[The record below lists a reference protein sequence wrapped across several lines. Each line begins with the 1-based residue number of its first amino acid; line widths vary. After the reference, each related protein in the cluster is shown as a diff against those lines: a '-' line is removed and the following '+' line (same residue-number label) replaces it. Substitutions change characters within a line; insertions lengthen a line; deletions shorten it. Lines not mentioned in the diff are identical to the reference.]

1 MTVTAAAFRE
11 SRICV
16 SFSGENLQFLYCV
29 LASYN
34 GFFAGEPLGDTIS
47 AAIELVPLSEPK
59 RKQANRRSRVDHQ
72 MWLYT
77 LLGIGCEHIGTSVTL

>member
-47 AAIELVPLSEPK
+47 AAIL
-59 RKQANRRSRVDHQ
+59 
-72 MWLYT
+72 
-77 LLGIGCEHIGTSVTL
+77 